1 VVIGETN
8 WIDQRGVFRA
18 DSPPSPPQPATKKP
32 TASTTTAKDREANV
46 DTIVRR
52 HFFPNMPEEAAEKI
66 EMKAT

>member
-32 TASTTTAKDREANV
+32 TASTTTAKDLDADI

-66 EMKAT
+66 EKKAI